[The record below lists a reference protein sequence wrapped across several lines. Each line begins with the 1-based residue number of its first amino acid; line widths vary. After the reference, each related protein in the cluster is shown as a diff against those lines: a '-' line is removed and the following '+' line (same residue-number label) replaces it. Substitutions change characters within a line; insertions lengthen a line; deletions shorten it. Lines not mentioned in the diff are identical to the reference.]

1 MEDPS
6 KMTVDELR
14 GRASRCSEQFDDSNV
29 SDQTKEHLA
38 ALAQF
43 YLGEIDR
50 RDSAK
55 IARRDYKL
63 EVWVIV
69 LIGLELVLAVVA
81 IITGWIEANKQMS
94 VLDKLNESSAATAG
108 TLTALRDAQEAS
120 LETQKQ
126 TLENIVAMNTALQD
140 ELGLNY
146 AISVVLTY
154 DDGQRS
160 LNLFNNGKT
169 NIWLWGTKL
178 SNQRP
183 TLEKEGRVIAP
194 TGYYYFDFTSNR
206 QEFAQKLPKGSES
219 RIPFD
224 VYLKTAN
231 GKPYVV
237 ETLLVASWQSD
248 ALQIRTQIT
257 SVRPSKW

>member
-6 KMTVDELR
+6 KMSVDELR
-14 GRASRCSEQFDDSNV
+14 DKARKCSEQFDDPNV

-43 YLGEIDR
+43 YLAEIDR
-50 RDSAK
+50 RDNAK
-55 IARRDYKL
+55 TAHRDYKL

-69 LIGLELVLAVVA
+69 LIGAELLLAIAA
-81 IITGWIEANKQMS
+81 IIAGWMEANKQMTAFDT
-94 VLDKLNESSAATAG
+94 LITSSSETAK
-108 TLTALRDAQEAS
+108 TLTALRKAQEAS

-146 AISVVLTY
+146 AISVVLIY
-154 DDGQRS
+154 DENQKR

-178 SNQRP
+178 SRQQP
-183 TLEKEGRVIAP
+183 SLDKVGRVIAP
-194 TGYYYFDFTSNR
+194 GGYYYFDFTSNR
-206 QEFAQKLPKGSES
+206 QEFAQKLPKDRES
-219 RIPFD
+219 LIPFD

-237 ETLLVASWQSD
+237 ETLLVVSWQGD
-248 ALQIRTQIT
+248 ALRIRTQIT
-257 SVRPSKW
+257 SIRPSKW

>member
-1 MEDPS
+1 MEDPA
-6 KMTVDELR
+6 KMGVDELR
-14 GRASRCSEQFDDSNV
+14 DKARKCSEQFDDPNV

-43 YLGEIDR
+43 YLAEIDR
-50 RDSAK
+50 RDNAK
-55 IARRDYKL
+55 IAQRDYKM
-63 EVWVIV
+63 ERSVII
-69 LIGLELVLAVVA
+69 LIGLELLLAVVA
-81 IITGWIEANKQMS
+81 IITGWIEADKQMS
-94 VLDKLNESSAATAG
+94 VLNKLNESSAATAG
-108 TLTALRDAQEAS
+108 TLTALRTAQEDA
-120 LETQKQ
+120 LDTQKH
-126 TLENIVAMNTALQD
+126 TLENIVAMNAALQD

-154 DDGQRS
+154 DDSQRR

-178 SNQRP
+178 SNQKP

-194 TGYYYFDFTSNR
+194 TGYYYFNFAPIR
-206 QEFAQKLPKGSES
+206 QELVQKLPKGGES
-219 RIPFD
+219 QILFD

-231 GKPYVV
+231 GRPYVV
-237 ETLLVASWQSD
+237 VALLVASWSGD
-248 ALQIRTQIT
+248 VLQLRTQIT